1 MTPSVVTKRILSG
14 LKERDKS
21 HLTTNCGR
29 FSVGQQNRAAN
40 EGNVDFGVEICAA
53 LRNAYK
59 ICRYFGVWKGPKPCP
74 EKPYAPVVP
83 IALC

>member
-1 MTPSVVTKRILSG
+1 MKDSSGHSMTPSVVTKRILSG
-14 LKERDKS
+14 LKER
-21 HLTTNCGR
+21 
-29 FSVGQQNRAAN
+29 
-40 EGNVDFGVEICAA
+40 NVDFGVEICAA